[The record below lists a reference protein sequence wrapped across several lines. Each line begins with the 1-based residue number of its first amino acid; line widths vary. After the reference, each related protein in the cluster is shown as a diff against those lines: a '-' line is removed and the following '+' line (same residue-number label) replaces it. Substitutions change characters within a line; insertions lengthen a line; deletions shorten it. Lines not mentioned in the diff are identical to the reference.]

1 MAIGRNGKV
10 YKPDQRIIDLCWQYD
25 VQARWDDVDIGYD
38 VLDRHN
44 CVIATLPPE
53 CTEDYCLE
61 VLRNL
66 DETRD
71 RFEDAE

>member
-10 YKPDQRIIDLCWQYD
+10 YKPDQRIMDLCRQYD
-25 VQARWDDVDIGYD
+25 VQARWDDVEIGYD
-38 VLDRHN
+38 VFDHQH

-53 CTEDYCLE
+53 CTEEYCLE
-61 VLRNL
+61 VLRSL